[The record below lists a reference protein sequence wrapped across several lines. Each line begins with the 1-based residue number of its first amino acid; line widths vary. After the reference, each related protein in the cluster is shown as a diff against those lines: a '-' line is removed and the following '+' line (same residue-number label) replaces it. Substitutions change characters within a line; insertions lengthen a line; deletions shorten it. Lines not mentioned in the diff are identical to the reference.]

1 MACAGPGPPLAAI
14 VRERDAAPRPAPA
27 ARAIP
32 RSDPHYPSGLNDL
45 SDAPAT
51 LHVRGAWPS
60 ETQAV
65 GIVGSRAATAYGLS
79 FAGRLAADL
88 AALGVVVVSGLA
100 RGIDAAAHRGALDHG
115 GTTVAVLPGGLDQV
129 TPSYHRELAETIA
142 RRGAIVSEWPGDVPV
157 RSGLFV
163 RRNRLIAALSRATV
177 VVEAAERSGAL
188 ATAAAARRLGRVV
201 FAVPGDVD
209 RPTSRGCNALIRAGA
224 VPCENVADVML
235 ALSASARTGAESSPG
250 ARLLAV
256 LETRP
261 RSAETLAHDAGLG
274 IDAALAGLLAL
285 EWSGLAIAHPGQ
297 RWSRPPR
304 P

>member
-1 MACAGPGPPLAAI
+1 MKPHPSAEGLVACAGPGPPLAAI

-177 VVEAAERSGAL
+177 VVEAAERCRSPHQPRLQRADSRRCRPVRERRGRDAGAL
-188 ATAAAARRLGRVV
+188 GFREDWRGVEPRRAAAGGARDSP
-201 FAVPGDVD
+201 A
-209 RPTSRGCNALIRAGA
+209 IRRDAGA
-224 VPCENVADVML
+224 
-235 ALSASARTGAESSPG
+235 
-250 ARLLAV
+250 
-256 LETRP
+256 
-261 RSAETLAHDAGLG
+261 
-274 IDAALAGLLAL
+274 
-285 EWSGLAIAHPGQ
+285 
-297 RWSRPPR
+297 
-304 P
+304 